1 MKTLISF
8 FILSMITSLTFAQIM
23 IKGRVTDE
31 SGDPIP
37 GVNIYIKGTTKGTVS
52 DMKGKYQLEA
62 KEGQTIVFNFIGY
75 EKKEV
80 VVGRKPVINVKL
92 KEKTTELSETVVV
105 GYGSMR
111 KSDLTGS
118 TVSVKVRDDVAKQY
132 PTVDQMLRGRAAGV
146 QVVSND
152 GNIGS
157 GISVRIR
164 GTNSLRSNNEPL
176 YVVDGIVITTA
187 GEDAAATS
195 DFNDLSQNQNGLNGI
210 NPKDI
215 ESIEVLKDASA
226 TAIYGSRGAN
236 GVILITTKKGKSGT
250 SKINTYYSASFTEI
264 SKKLDVLDGVDYAQY
279 QNEVSLLS
287 NGQPKY
293 YIKDGDVYGY
303 QDGELLPE
311 PYRQVDWQDFAYRA
325 GISHNAGISASGGS
339 KKGTYYVSA
348 SYNNINGVT
357 ENTNMQT
364 GDFRLNLTRKLNEKL
379 SLDTRVSLFYS
390 NGFFPQ
396 TATKLGAN
404 GSFVKS
410 TINSNPLI
418 GADVEDFMTEL
429 QMSNPYS
436 WIYDYREKSKEFK
449 TFLSMSL
456 NYKLPVKGLRFQL
469 RTAGNNRIKDRRKFY
484 GLTTYQGASSNGSLS
499 MATQEKW
506 AWNINNLLLYDRTFN
521 KTHHINGMVGYV
533 YDGSYMEDKLYRVED
548 FTTTEFTVDG
558 PQYGTMVTHPLN
570 VIPRSEAM
578 NSFLARGNYSYKN
591 KYIATATFRADGS
604 SKFAEGNRYGYFP
617 SFSVAWRITEESFMQ
632 SLGLFSNL
640 KLRAGWGQTGNQAIR
655 PYQTVT
661 TYAVTMYANPD
672 NSTGNSFVPANI
684 ANPDLTWETTT
695 QGNVGVDLGFI
706 NNRITATV
714 DLYSKQTDDLLQMV
728 ALPKSTGYKRMYIN
742 RGTIT
747 NKGVD
752 VSVNAVAVQT
762 KDLTV
767 SIGGN
772 FSVNRN
778 KIVDLGIPDAPIYID
793 GKEEQRSYYLGDN
806 ISTGNTFKC
815 PANIF
820 MAGEPVGMIWGFKTD
835 GIYQSNDT
843 TAATYGKE
851 PGDVKILDLNN
862 DGKIDEHDRTFLGD
876 PNPDFVYG
884 FNMSISYKRFT
895 LDMDWN
901 GVYGNDIVNGMG
913 LSYYMATGYQSNI
926 HPAAY
931 HEAWRP
937 DRETNRFP
945 RIGYREIGAIAITD
959 RLIEDGSYLR
969 LNNLT
974 VGYDVP
980 LESLFKQFHL
990 YASVRNLL
998 TITNYSGYDPN
1009 VTSFLWNGNIQGVD
1023 WNPFPNAKTYIVGV
1037 NINF

>member
-1 MKTLISF
+1 
-8 FILSMITSLTFAQIM
+8 MITSLTFAQIM

-31 SGDPIP
+31 TGDPIP
-37 GVNIYIKGTTKGTVS
+37 GVNIYIKGTTNGTVS
-52 DMKGKYQLEA
+52 DMKGKYQLNA

-75 EKKEV
+75 EKREV

-111 KSDLTGS
+111 KSDVTGA
-118 TVSVKVRDDVAKQY
+118 TVSVKVSDDVAKQY

-152 GNIGS
+152 GNIGG

-187 GEDAAATS
+187 GEDASATAS
-195 DFNDLSQNQNGLNGI
+195 FNDLSENQNGLNGI

-236 GVILITTKKGKSGT
+236 GVILITTKKGKSGS

-279 QNEVSLLS
+279 QNENSLLS

-293 YIKDGDVYGY
+293 FIKDREVYGY
-303 QDGELLPE
+303 KDGEVLPD

-325 GISHNAGISASGGS
+325 GISHTAGISASGGS
-339 KKGTYYVSA
+339 KKGTFYVSA

-364 GDFRLNLTRKLNEKL
+364 GDFRLNLTRNLNEKL
-379 SLDTRVSLFYS
+379 SLDTRVSLYYS

-456 NYKLPVKGLRFQL
+456 TYKLPVKGLRFQL

-484 GLTTYQGASSNGSLS
+484 GLTTYQGASSNGNLA

-506 AWNINNLLLYDRTFN
+506 AWNINNLLLYTRTF
-521 KTHHINGMVGYV
+521 KKAHHLNGMIGYV
-533 YDGSYMEDKLYRVED
+533 FDGSFMEDKAYGVSD
-548 FTTTEFTVDG
+548 FSTTQFTVDG
-558 PQYGTMVTHPLN
+558 PQYGTLVHHPLTTF
-570 VIPRSEAM
+570 PRNESM
-578 NSFLARGNYSYKN
+578 NSFLARANYSFKGR
-591 KYIATATFRADGS
+591 YIATATFRADGS

-617 SFSVAWRITEESFMQ
+617 SFSVAWRASEESFIQ
-632 SLGLFSNL
+632 SLDLFSNL
-640 KLRAGWGQTGNQAIR
+640 KVRAGWGQTGNQAIR

-661 TYAVTMYANPD
+661 GYAVSMYANTD
-672 NSTGNSFVPANI
+672 NSTGVSFVPANI
-684 ANPDLTWETTT
+684 ANPNLTWETTT
-695 QGNVGVDLGFI
+695 QGNVGIDMGFV

-728 ALPKSTGYKRMYIN
+728 SLPKSTGYKRMYIN
-742 RGTIT
+742 RGSIT
-747 NKGVD
+747 NKGID
-752 VSVNAVAVQT
+752 VVANVVAIQT
-762 KDLTV
+762 KDITLSV
-767 SIGGN
+767 GGN

-778 KIVDLGIPDAPIYID
+778 KILDLGIPDAPIFID

-820 MAGEPVGMIWGFKTD
+820 MAGEPLGMIWGFKTD

-843 TAATYGKE
+843 TAAIYGKE

-862 DGKIDEHDRTFLGD
+862 DGAIDEHDRTFLGD

-884 FNMSISYKRFT
+884 FNMSFSYKRFT

-913 LSYYMATGYQSNI
+913 LDYYMATGYQSNI
-926 HPAAY
+926 NPAAY

-980 LESLFKQFHL
+980 LESIFKQFHL